1 MTSFSLTET
10 WKTIAPTEVRPIVRR
25 TKIVCTLGPATTDSE
40 TIFELAAAGM
50 DVARLNFSHGSHDEH
65 LDRLRSVRAAQE
77 RVGRPIAVLADLCGP
92 KIRVAGLREPVTVAV
107 GDALVLTDPEHAQA
121 GELGVTFAALLAE
134 AVAPG
139 DEVLIDDGR
148 IRARAEGSDGMRLLC
163 RVEVGGTIAP
173 SKGVNLPSTSLPI
186 PALTEK
192 DRADLEFALAA
203 GADYVALSFVRTAD
217 DIAELRDLIDA
228 AGSPAR
234 IVAKIEKAE
243 AVANLDAIVEA
254 SDAVM
259 VARGDLGV
267 EIGVVQVPLVQKQ
280 IIERAREAGRAVITA
295 TQMLESMIH
304 EPEPTRAEVSDVANA
319 IIDGTS
325 AVMLSAETAAGAFP
339 LRAVAVMDSIARSV
353 EPTLRYERRV
363 GPSDDVAE
371 ILTHGACDLADDVG
385 AAVIAVSTTTG
396 ATARLVSRFRPQGP
410 IVASSPSAAVLQ
422 QLALEWAV
430 VPLRVEEPRSIEAGW
445 TDIIG
450 GVVGRG
456 LAQAGDTIVLTGRA
470 NVPSGGSTNHVF
482 LHRIEEGGG
491 ASAGVERLSRRLL
504 ARATREAVAGG

>member
-1 MTSFSLTET
+1 MSSFSLTET
-10 WKTIAPTEVRPIVRR
+10 WKTIAPAGARPTIRR
-25 TKIVCTLGPATTDSE
+25 TKIVCTLGPATTEPE

-65 LDRLRSVRAAQE
+65 LSRLRSVRAAQE
-77 RVGRPIAVLADLCGP
+77 RIGRPIAVLADLCGP
-92 KIRVAGLREPVTVAV
+92 KIRVAGLREPMAV
-107 GDALVLTDPEHAQA
+107 GAGDVLVLTDPEQAQA
-121 GELGVTFAALLAE
+121 GELGVTFAALLAQV
-134 AVAPG
+134 VAPG

-148 IRARAEGSDGMRLLC
+148 IRARAEGSDGARLIC

-173 SKGVNLPSTSLPI
+173 SKGVNLPSSSLPI

-192 DRADLEFALAA
+192 DMADLEFALAA
-203 GADYVALSFVRTAD
+203 GADFVALSFVRTAG
-217 DIAELRDLIDA
+217 DIAELRRLIDD
-228 AGSPAR
+228 AGSAAR

-243 AVANLDAIVEA
+243 AVANLDAIIQA

-267 EIGVVQVPLVQKQ
+267 EIGVTQVPLVQKH

-304 EPEPTRAEVSDVANA
+304 EAEPTRAEVSDVANA
-319 IIDGTS
+319 ILDGTS

-353 EPTLRYERRV
+353 EPTLPYERRV
-363 GPSDDVAE
+363 ALSDDVAE

-385 AAVIAVSTTTG
+385 AAVIAVSTETG

-410 IVASSPSAAVLQ
+410 IVAAATSAAVLQ

-470 NVPSGGSTNHVF
+470 NVLGRSTNHVS
-482 LHRIEEGGG
+482 LHRVEEAGGTSLG
-491 ASAGVERLSRRLL
+491 MERLSRRLL
-504 ARATREAVAGG
+504 SRAAREAITGG

>member
-1 MTSFSLTET
+1 MSSFSLTET
-10 WKTIAPTEVRPIVRR
+10 WKTIAPAEARPTIRR
-25 TKIVCTLGPATTDSE
+25 TKIVCTLGPATTEPE
-40 TIFELAAAGM
+40 TIFELAVAGM

-65 LDRLRSVRAAQE
+65 LGRLLSVRAAQE
-77 RVGRPIAVLADLCGP
+77 RVERPIAVLADLCGP
-92 KIRVAGLREPVTVAV
+92 KIRVAGLREPMAVAV
-107 GDALVLTDPEHAQA
+107 GDVLVLTDPEHAQA
-121 GELGVTFAALLAE
+121 GELGVTFAALLAQ

-148 IRARAEGSDGMRLLC
+148 IRARAEGSDGTRLLC

-192 DRADLEFALAA
+192 DRADLEFALEA

-217 DIAELRDLIDA
+217 DIAELRHLIDA

-304 EPEPTRAEVSDVANA
+304 EAEPTRAEVSDVANA

-353 EPTLRYERRV
+353 EPTLPYERRV
-363 GPSDDVAE
+363 ALSDDVAE
-371 ILTHGACDLADDVG
+371 ILTHGACDLADDGG
-385 AAVIAVSTTTG
+385 AAVIAVSTETG
-396 ATARLVSRFRPQGP
+396 ATARLVSRFRPQVP
-410 IVASSPSAAVLQ
+410 IIAAATSAAVLQ

-470 NVPSGGSTNHVF
+470 NVLGRSTNHVS
-482 LHRIEEGGG
+482 LHRVEEAGGTSLG
-491 ASAGVERLSRRLL
+491 MERLSRRLL
-504 ARATREAVAGG
+504 SRAAREAVAGG